1 MTQVLVKLL
10 YDDKWDVYPLKTFAD
25 TATGFRL
32 MFEPGS
38 FDELRGRIHD
48 GRKANKAAAKLL
60 HTGK

>member
-25 TATGFRL
+25 AATGLRV

-48 GRKANKAAAKLL
+48 GRKANKAAA
-60 HTGK
+60 